1 MIQYSKG
8 GNLAKKKYGPLE
20 TVSISGADYD
30 IIYSTG
36 YEDCLLDYK
45 TQLIN
50 LIEEIE
56 LDNQDALEVLKGF
69 VEGLGQ
75 AIGDTGVRQ

>member
-1 MIQYSKG
+1 M
-8 GNLAKKKYGPLE
+8 AKKKYGPLE
-20 TVSISGADYD
+20 TVNISGPDYD

-45 TQLIN
+45 VQLSN

-56 LDNQDALEVLKGF
+56 TDNADALEVLKGF
-69 VEGLGQ
+69 VEGMNA
-75 AIGDTGVRQ
+75 AIGDTGIRQ